1 MPLIQLLQSG
11 TSIHNQFL
19 SLLTFAHF
27 EPPAGSVIGTNPA
40 NFSNTSLSLV
50 HHLVANHLFT
60 ELIFGIISSP
70 ARHLRLVGSLSP
82 LSSGPVV
89 ANRSLAACQKH
100 RAAATTL
107 LQMGYPDGP
116 GRHHPLSANLR
127 PLPQRKTRRPHG
139 GRRLGSPCQ
148 EGVEAS
154 RDAWQRHRR
163 RTRTVA

>member
-1 MPLIQLLQSG
+1 MFALSHGVASHPRNLTKHGGHDGIKQSG
-11 TSIHNQFL
+11 STLPS
-19 SLLTFAHF
+19 
-27 EPPAGSVIGTNPA
+27 
-40 NFSNTSLSLV
+40 
-50 HHLVANHLFT
+50 T
-60 ELIFGIISSP
+60 ELIVSIISSR
-70 ARHLRLVGSLSP
+70 ARHSRLLGSLSP

-89 ANRSLAACQKH
+89 ANRSLVARQKH
-100 RAAATTL
+100 RVAATTL

-148 EGVEAS
+148 EGVEAN
-154 RDAWQRHRR
+154 RDAWQRHPR